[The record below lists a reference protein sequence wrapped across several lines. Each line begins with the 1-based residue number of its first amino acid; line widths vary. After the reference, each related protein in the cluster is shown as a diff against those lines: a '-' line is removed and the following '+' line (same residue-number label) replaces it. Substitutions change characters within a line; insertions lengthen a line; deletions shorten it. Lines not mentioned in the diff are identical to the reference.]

1 MLCCGADG
9 GAVDAS
15 YDHVAADAAEAAR
28 VVALGGGVDAS
39 GAVPR
44 VEGRVVVTRSIGN
57 RDLAKYLVPEPHV
70 FVAESAAYE
79 FLILATDGLWD
90 TTSSDEA
97 VRFVRARLA
106 ASAASP
112 SRYQDAATALTHEA
126 LVRQSQDNIGVCV
139 IDLRNRS
146 G

>member
-1 MLCCGADG
+1 MHAHELLTG
-9 GAVDAS
+9 
-15 YDHVAADAAEAAR
+15 
-28 VVALGGGVDAS
+28 S
-39 GAVPR
+39 GALDNVQ
-44 VEGRVVVTRSIGN
+44 VCTT
-57 RDLAKYLVPEPHV
+57 LAEEMCALDVG
-70 FVAESAAYE
+70 S
-79 FLILATDGLWD
+79 
-90 TTSSDEA
+90 A

-106 ASAASP
+106 AAAASP